1 MIMIMIMIMIIVSYH
16 CLRKTVVVQVGHVLD
31 NYNYPTC

>member
-1 MIMIMIMIMIIVSYH
+1 MIMIMIMIIVSDH
-16 CLRKTVVVQVGHVLD
+16 CLRITVVVQVGHVLD